1 MPIKKQ
7 KIENKLEE
15 VQKDLIALQQNVNQE
30 INTLNNKIANQVFL
44 VNKAAG
50 KIEALEENYKELGIT
65 VKEKDEK
72 IETYQHIIQ
81 HGQET
86 LQSIQQEVD
95 NARNKGI
102 ADAQKLEGKREMYR
116 ELLDLSD

>member
-1 MPIKKQ
+1 MPIKKE
-7 KIENKLEE
+7 KIEKKLEE

-72 IETYQHIIQ
+72 IETYQTFQDSSQCIC
-81 HGQET
+81 ET
-86 LQSIQQEVD
+86 LGHP
-95 NARNKGI
+95 NGAK
-102 ADAQKLEGKREMYR
+102 
-116 ELLDLSD
+116 